1 MAHPWGNDWT
11 PGSLKMIR
19 QKGLPWEGAV
29 HTRKTSLYRPENTLE
44 ILCGHK
50 DWCLCKP
57 ATSKIWPTKL

>member
-50 DWCLCKP
+50 D
-57 ATSKIWPTKL
+57 